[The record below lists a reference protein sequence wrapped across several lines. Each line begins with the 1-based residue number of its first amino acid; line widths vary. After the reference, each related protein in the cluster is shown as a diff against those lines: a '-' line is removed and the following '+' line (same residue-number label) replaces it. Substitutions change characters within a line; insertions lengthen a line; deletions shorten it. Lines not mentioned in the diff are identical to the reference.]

1 MDSNRT
7 CEIYTG
13 HAKSIKLKTLN
24 KVAKSLCAIKIDNIK
39 TTGFFIKFERD
50 EINPRETSL
59 FALVSSH
66 HLLPN
71 ILGKKNIVILIDI
84 SKKKEII
91 RLNIKGRKMKY
102 FEPQNIA
109 VIEIIDKDFLEKKV
123 EFLSCDFKCNSEIY
137 KNYLNTDI
145 FIMYHP
151 NGEELE
157 CCSGKIIKV
166 NEPKEFNF
174 EHSLDIKNGSSGSP
188 ILLFEKSDDEPEV
201 IGIQTSSVCEN
212 KNNVGTFINLFKE
225 KLVGKE
231 NYNEYIKDII
241 LNPGSS
247 LIVDSDVNLHIQ
259 GLSLEKNTYF
269 EVRGTLIL
277 GDY

>member
-24 KVAKSLCAIKIDNIK
+24 KVAKSLCTIKIDNIK
-39 TTGFFIKFERD
+39 ATGFFIKFERD
-50 EINPRETSL
+50 EINL
-59 FALVSSH
+59 FTLVSSH

-71 ILGKKNIVILIDI
+71 IFGKKSIEILIDI
-84 SKKKEII
+84 SNKKENI

-188 ILLFEKSDDEPEV
+188 ILLFEKSSEEPEV

-225 KLVGKE
+225 KLLGEE
-231 NYNEYIKDII
+231 NYNEYLEI
-241 LNPGSS
+241 LYTTPGSKVLLDSETSLYVKKLEVVQNSDIEVKGS
-247 LIVDSDVNLHIQ
+247 LIIGPH
-259 GLSLEKNTYF
+259 
-269 EVRGTLIL
+269 
-277 GDY
+277 